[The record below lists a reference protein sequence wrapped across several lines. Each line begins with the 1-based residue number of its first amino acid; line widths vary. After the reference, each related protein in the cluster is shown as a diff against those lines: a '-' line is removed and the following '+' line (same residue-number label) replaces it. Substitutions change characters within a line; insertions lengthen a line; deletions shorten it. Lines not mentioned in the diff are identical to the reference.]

1 MDGGKNILNWCCNNI
16 PEVISLIISL
26 ISIIIAIRSQW
37 INNKRYK
44 NETKNSVYSNLYAE
58 IYHLKNEEK
67 SANYSIVISN
77 HGLFTLYNVSVY
89 IKRPQKNYKYTDC
102 PFKSNYYISLNKGET
117 KEIKIIYPS
126 NELVGI
132 QFDINYS
139 YNFDNS
145 EYNDSKSFDLK
156 TKFKK

>member
-1 MDGGKNILNWCCNNI
+1 MKWCCNNI
-16 PEVISLIISL
+16 PEFISLIISF
-26 ISIIIAIRSQW
+26 ISIFIAIRSQW

-44 NETKNSVYSNLYAE
+44 YETKNSVYSNLYAE
-58 IYHLKNEEK
+58 IYYLKNKEK
-67 SANYSIVISN
+67 SANYSIVITN
-77 HGLFTLYNVSVY
+77 HGPFTLYNVSIC
-89 IKRPQKNYKYTDC
+89 IKRPQKNYKYADF
-102 PFKSNYYISLNKGET
+102 PLKSNYCINLNTGET
-117 KEIKIIYPS
+117 KEFKIIYPS

-156 TKFKK
+156 TKF